1 MIAIKPFAHQIE
13 LSFWTAVIPLMS
25 ESRLVQKAFVKTVQV
40 TNSLKNLYARNPVY
54 FLSVIGFGFG
64 VLLGVISIIFVPVY

>member
-25 ESRLVQKAFVKTVQV
+25 ESLLVQKAFVKTVQV
-40 TNSLKNLYARNPVY
+40 TNSLKCLYARNPIY
-54 FLSVIGFGFG
+54 FLSLIGFGFG
-64 VLLGVISIIFVPVY
+64 FLLGVISIMFVPVY